1 MENTDLLKLIEQL
14 KKENESLKKDKL
26 NLENKN
32 IELED
37 KLAKKD
43 VELYETNKKLNNALL
58 LISSLQEKEK
68 IERTRTFIPKGE
80 KLDNIIINEAE
91 ETIKKEKKNRK
102 TNKGKKYN
110 KSKFDYEKYVAETR
124 IIEPEEKTCP
134 NCGSLLVEASSKVR
148 YVVEVVPSN
157 KETLKFYPIH

>member
-91 ETIKKEKKNRK
+91 ETIKKEKKK
-102 TNKGKKYN
+102 
-110 KSKFDYEKYVAETR
+110 
-124 IIEPEEKTCP
+124 
-134 NCGSLLVEASSKVR
+134 
-148 YVVEVVPSN
+148 
-157 KETLKFYPIH
+157 